1 MTEKEKKDKKEYKE
15 YKDLEK
21 EELIK
26 LLEEKDK
33 LIAQQEKLIDDLRS
47 ELEEK
52 EKTKEEYLDYLKRL
66 QADFDNFRKRVDK
79 EKREIIQ
86 RANEELIGKF
96 LHVLDNL
103 ERAEEAAK
111 KTNDINAL
119 IEGIDAIIKQFRKIL
134 EQEGVTPIKAV
145 GEKFDPNL
153 HHAMAK
159 VDTNEYPDDTVVEEL
174 QKGYYYKSQVL
185 RPSLV
190 KVAKNI
196 EEEGE
201 EADEE

>member
-1 MTEKEKKDKKEYKE
+1 MTEKEKKNDKN

-21 EELIK
+21 EELIN

-33 LIAQQEKLIDDLRS
+33 LITQQEKLIDDLRA
-47 ELEEK
+47 EVEEK

-86 RANEELIGKF
+86 RANEELIEKF

-103 ERAEEAAK
+103 ERAEDAAK
-111 KTNDINAL
+111 KTNDIKSL

-159 VDTNEYPDDTVVEEL
+159 VETNEYPDETVVEEL
-174 QKGYYYKSQVL
+174 QKGYYYKSHVL

-196 EEEGE
+196 EEEE
-201 EADEE
+201 ENTEEE

>member
-1 MTEKEKKDKKEYKE
+1 MTEKEKEKGKNYEE
-15 YKDLEK
+15 LEK
-21 EELIK
+21 EELVK
-26 LLEEKDK
+26 LLKEKDN
-33 LIAQQEKLIDDLRS
+33 LIEHQEKLIDDLRK
-47 ELEEK
+47 EIEEK

-66 QADFDNFRKRVDK
+66 QADFDNYRKRIEK

-86 RANEELIGKF
+86 LANQELIEKF

-103 ERAEEAAK
+103 ERAEDAAK
-111 KTNDINAL
+111 KTKDIEAL
-119 IEGIDAIIKQFRKIL
+119 IQGIDAIIKQFKKIL
-134 EQEGVTPIKAV
+134 EDEEVTPIKAV

-159 VDTNEYPDDTVVEEL
+159 VETNEYPDETIVEEL
-174 QKGYYYKSQVL
+174 QKGYYYKSRVL

-196 EEEGE
+196 EEEEGE
-201 EADEE
+201 ETQE